1 MSFYTRKE
9 ITEIFEISLLTVI
22 DWQKKGFLTPVD
34 DRKGRIS
41 YDMVE
46 VVSLINEKIILT
58 ENALKHLNDK
68 KEEILNKG
76 LNSDFF

>member
-41 YDMVE
+41 YDMTE

-58 ENALKHLNDK
+58 ENALKRLNDK
-68 KEEILNKG
+68 KEEILNKN
-76 LNSDFF
+76 LDL

>member
-41 YDMVE
+41 YDMTE

-58 ENALKHLNDK
+58 ENVLKRLNDK
-68 KEEILNKG
+68 KEEILNKS
-76 LNSDFF
+76 LDL

>member
-41 YDMVE
+41 YDMTE

-58 ENALKHLNDK
+58 ENALKRLNDK
-68 KEEILNKG
+68 KEEILNKN
-76 LNSDFF
+76 LHI

>member
-22 DWQKKGFLTPVD
+22 DWQKKGFLIPVD

-41 YDMVE
+41 YDMTE

-58 ENALKHLNDK
+58 ENALKRLNDK
-68 KEEILNKG
+68 KDEILNKN
-76 LNSDFF
+76 LDL

>member
-41 YDMVE
+41 YDMTE
-46 VVSLINEKIILT
+46 VVSLINEKLILT
-58 ENALKHLNDK
+58 ENALKRLNDK
-68 KEEILNKG
+68 KEEILNKS
-76 LNSDFF
+76 LDL

>member
-41 YDMVE
+41 YDMTE

-58 ENALKHLNDK
+58 ENALKRLNDK
-68 KEEILNKG
+68 KEEILNKSFD
-76 LNSDFF
+76 L

>member
-41 YDMVE
+41 YDMTE

-58 ENALKHLNDK
+58 ENALKRLNDK
-68 KEEILNKG
+68 KDQILNKI
-76 LNSDFF
+76 LDL

>member
-58 ENALKHLNDK
+58 ENVLKRLNDK

>member
-41 YDMVE
+41 YDMTE

-58 ENALKHLNDK
+58 ENALKRLNDK
-68 KEEILNKG
+68 KDEILNKN
-76 LNSDFF
+76 LDL

>member
-22 DWQKKGFLTPVD
+22 DWQKKGFLAPVD

-41 YDMVE
+41 YDMTE

-58 ENALKHLNDK
+58 ENALKRLNDK
-68 KEEILNKG
+68 KDEILNKS
-76 LNSDFF
+76 LDL

>member
-41 YDMVE
+41 YDMTE

-58 ENALKHLNDK
+58 ENALKRLNDK
-68 KEEILNKG
+68 KDEILNKN
-76 LNSDFF
+76 LHI

>member
-34 DRKGRIS
+34 DGKGRIS
-41 YDMVE
+41 YDMTE
-46 VVSLINEKIILT
+46 VVSLINEKIILA
-58 ENALKHLNDK
+58 ENALKRLNDK
-68 KEEILNKG
+68 KEEILNKS
-76 LNSDFF
+76 LDL

>member
-41 YDMVE
+41 YDMTE

-58 ENALKHLNDK
+58 ENALKRLNDK
-68 KEEILNKG
+68 KQKIINKS
-76 LNSDFF
+76 LDL

>member
-41 YDMVE
+41 YDMTE
-46 VVSLINEKIILT
+46 VVSLINEKLILT
-58 ENALKHLNDK
+58 ENALKRLNDK
-68 KEEILNKG
+68 KQKIIDKSLD
-76 LNSDFF
+76 L

>member
-41 YDMVE
+41 YDMTE
-46 VVSLINEKIILT
+46 VVSLINDKIILT
-58 ENALKHLNDK
+58 ENALKRLNDK

>member
-41 YDMVE
+41 YDMTE

-58 ENALKHLNDK
+58 ENALKRLNDK
-68 KEEILNKG
+68 KEEILNKS
-76 LNSDFF
+76 LDL

>member
-41 YDMVE
+41 YDMTE

-58 ENALKHLNDK
+58 ENALKRLNDK
-68 KEEILNKG
+68 KDEILNKS
-76 LNSDFF
+76 LDL